1 MKRLISVSL
10 AIAVLAVP
18 ALISAQDDGKIL
30 LGKLGQAIEKTKLYA
45 SPRTNSRV
53 YYNVKQ
59 WEYLVINEYEKDDA
73 WLKVLLVN
81 GKDAFIPS
89 ESVSK
94 LPYNVTKP
102 APKSIAS
109 SEDIKQALDYSYN
122 YVGTPYKWGGN
133 DIKKGID
140 CSAFVK
146 DVFKQIGI
154 SLPRTAAEQY
164 KVGTPIN
171 KIEDLKPGDRLYFW
185 DKKRNLIGHTGIFT
199 GWQKDGG
206 AIFIHSSS
214 SNKGVATDDLRNPK
228 WLNLLVAARRDT
240 KPG

>member
-1 MKRLISVSL
+1 MKRLVTVSL
-10 AIAVLAVP
+10 AIALFAVP
-18 ALISAQDDGKIL
+18 ALLSAQDDGKIL

-59 WEYLVINEYEKDDA
+59 WEYLVINSYDKDDA

-81 GKDAFIPS
+81 GKQAFVPS
-89 ESVSK
+89 EAVAK

-102 APKSIAS
+102 AAKSDR
-109 SEDIKQALDYSYN
+109 DIQQALAYSYD
-122 YVGTPYKWGGN
+122 YIGTAYKWGGN

-146 DVFKQIGI
+146 DVFKQIGV

-164 KVGTPIN
+164 KIGKPVT

-214 SNKGVATDDLRNPK
+214 SNKGVATDDLRDPK
-228 WLNLLVAARRDT
+228 WRNLLVAARR
-240 KPG
+240 